1 MPMQPDDNT
10 GTSWLRRL
18 LPRRAQGDVVAAN
31 VGEGA
36 RNVTVGKNI
45 VQIGTLIVP
54 LPFLA
59 SVIVVLLGGI
69 GLVTWQLSQIF
80 DTGVARMPGTFNVA
94 IADFNQLDANNQPSR
109 DTAMGRQLSEWVYQV
124 LTANRKV
131 YANIDLDAEAT
142 LSLWYDGLP
151 RSVKTVGIGRITG
164 STATEREAAAAA
176 RAAAIGADVIIY
188 GDIDPQRG
196 LLPEFYVVPRQRYA
210 IQEIVG
216 RYQLGSEPVQI
227 DLADRPATQRRIKP
241 RTTALFWLLIGLRYA
256 TNGEAERAITL
267 LDQADQA
274 LNEWPEGVPGEE
286 TLDFVKGQAALF
298 AAGRAQ
304 QPDKAEQLIAQAQ
317 TAFDQA
323 IASDPA
329 FARAYLGRAGVDYR
343 RATHLNPAEQI
354 TTPLLDTAI
363 AGYEEARRRA
373 PGTPNAEL
381 TQNGA
386 TLGIALCHGL
396 RGQARVVLA
405 SEARARG
412 DLVAAVAAARA
423 AEPDLDSA
431 IAGAQQAIDGLN
443 AMEQRD
449 IRFIGQSQLALAIAS
464 RQKGLAREWL
474 GDKPGATTWQRK
486 AQTAADA
493 CIALGSLP
501 NADLDDVLRRDVL
514 LEGCRP
520 VRDDATKTLERLE
533 KGP

>member
-1 MPMQPDDNT
+1 MPPDDTT

-31 VGEGA
+31 IGEGA

-59 SVIVVLLGGI
+59 SVIVVLLAGI
-69 GLVTWQLSQIF
+69 GLMTWQLGQIF

-94 IADFNQLDANNQPSR
+94 IADFNQLDANKQPSR

-151 RSVKTVGIGRITG
+151 RSVKTVGVGRITG

-216 RYQLGSEPVQI
+216 RYQLGTQPVQI

-274 LNEWPEGVPGEE
+274 LSEWPEGVPGEE

-304 QPDKAEQLIAQAQ
+304 QPQDAERLIAQAQ
-317 TAFDQA
+317 AAFDRA
-323 IASDPA
+323 IARDPA

-343 RATHLNPAEQI
+343 RATHLAVAEQI
-354 TTPLLDTAI
+354 TTPLLNTAI
-363 AGYEEARRRA
+363 AGYEAARRRA
-373 PGTPNAEL
+373 AGTPNAEL

-386 TLGIALCHGL
+386 TLGIALCRGL
-396 RGQARVVLA
+396 RGQARVILA

-412 DLVAAVAAARA
+412 DLAAATSAARA
-423 AEPDLDSA
+423 AEPDLESA
-431 IAGAQQAIDGLN
+431 IAEAQQALDRLN
-443 AMEQRD
+443 AMEPRD
-449 IRFIGQSQLALAIAS
+449 IRFIGQTELALAIAS
-464 RQKGLAREWL
+464 RQKGLVREWL
-474 GDKPGATTWQRK
+474 GDKAGAAIWQRK
-486 AQTAADA
+486 AQETANA
-493 CIALGSLP
+493 CIALGGLP